1 MNKSKPISV
10 VIVSIHNLVAGLA
23 LTSIGLLGILLFPV
37 LSSKQ
42 AELIESYGCF
52 LFGVV
57 LLSSA
62 WGLWTQQVWSQKL
75 AIAALIFPLIA
86 FLTVAPEALTSAVN
100 ASGSSQALAL
110 EAAVGVFLIII
121 IWSKQVDQWLKG

>member
-23 LTSIGLLGILLFPV
+23 LTSFGLLGILLFPI
-37 LSSKQ
+37 LSSKP
-42 AELIESYGCF
+42 AELIVSYGCF

-86 FLTVAPEALTSAVN
+86 FLTIAPEALTSDVN
-100 ASGSSQALAL
+100 VNDSSQALAL